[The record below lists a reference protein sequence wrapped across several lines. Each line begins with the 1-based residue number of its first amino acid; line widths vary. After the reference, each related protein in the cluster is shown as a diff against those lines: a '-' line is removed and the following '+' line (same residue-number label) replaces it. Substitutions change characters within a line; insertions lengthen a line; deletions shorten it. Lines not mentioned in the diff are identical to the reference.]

1 MEKLTHQ
8 EEEIMLVI
16 WKKKRGIIK
25 DFLEQLP
32 EPQPPYTT
40 VASIVKNL
48 EKKGFLS
55 SEKIGNTYLYIPRI
69 TQTEYKKKFL
79 SGIVKSYFSNSYKE
93 MVTFFAHEQ
102 KLPSKSRKSCPNF
115 PAEPKRCSLLSK
127 TISNTRKKLSTNK
140 PKDG

>member
-40 VASIVKNL
+40 VQKFG
-48 EKKGFLS
+48 EKRIS
-55 SEKIGNTYLYIPRI
+55 VERENRQYLFIY
-69 TQTEYKKKFL
+69 
-79 SGIVKSYFSNSYKE
+79 
-93 MVTFFAHEQ
+93 
-102 KLPSKSRKSCPNF
+102 
-115 PAEPKRCSLLSK
+115 
-127 TISNTRKKLSTNK
+127 STNN
-140 PKDG
+140 PNRI

>member
-55 SEKIGNTYLYIPRI
+55 RENRQYLFIY
-69 TQTEYKKKFL
+69 
-79 SGIVKSYFSNSYKE
+79 
-93 MVTFFAHEQ
+93 
-102 KLPSKSRKSCPNF
+102 
-115 PAEPKRCSLLSK
+115 
-127 TISNTRKKLSTNK
+127 STNN
-140 PKDG
+140 PNRV

>member
-55 SEKIGNTYLYIPRI
+55 SEKIGNTYLY
-69 TQTEYKKKFL
+69 
-79 SGIVKSYFSNSYKE
+79 KE

-102 KLPSKSRKSCPNF
+102 KLSEEDLRQIIEMIERGKS
-115 PAEPKRCSLLSK
+115 
-127 TISNTRKKLSTNK
+127 
-140 PKDG
+140 

>member
-16 WKKKRGIIK
+16 WKKKR
-25 DFLEQLP
+25 
-32 EPQPPYTT
+32 
-40 VASIVKNL
+40 
-48 EKKGFLS
+48 
-55 SEKIGNTYLYIPRI
+55 GNTYLYIPRI

-102 KLPSKSRKSCPNF
+102 KLSEEDLRQIIEMIERGKS
-115 PAEPKRCSLLSK
+115 
-127 TISNTRKKLSTNK
+127 
-140 PKDG
+140 

>member
-55 SEKIGNTYLYIPRI
+55 SEKIGNTYLSKPNIR
-69 TQTEYKKKFL
+69 K
-79 SGIVKSYFSNSYKE
+79 NSYRE
-93 MVTFFAHEQ
+93 
-102 KLPSKSRKSCPNF
+102 S
-115 PAEPKRCSLLSK
+115 
-127 TISNTRKKLSTNK
+127 
-140 PKDG
+140 

>member
-32 EPQPPYTT
+32 EPT

-102 KLPSKSRKSCPNF
+102 KLSEEDLRQIIEMIERGKS
-115 PAEPKRCSLLSK
+115 
-127 TISNTRKKLSTNK
+127 
-140 PKDG
+140 

>member
-16 WKKKRGIIK
+16 WI
-25 DFLEQLP
+25 FLIMIRRPPRSTPTVTHL
-32 EPQPPYTT
+32 PYTT

-102 KLPSKSRKSCPNF
+102 KLSEEDLRQIIEMIERGKS
-115 PAEPKRCSLLSK
+115 
-127 TISNTRKKLSTNK
+127 
-140 PKDG
+140 

>member
-79 SGIVKSYFSNSYKE
+79 SGIVKSYRRTNRRTGNHTICRKQQWRNIRSHNSQRHK
-93 MVTFFAHEQ
+93 Q
-102 KLPSKSRKSCPNF
+102 KSRPSRH
-115 PAEPKRCSLLSK
+115 RCY
-127 TISNTRKKLSTNK
+127 
-140 PKDG
+140 

>member
-40 VASIVKNL
+40 L
-48 EKKGFLS
+48 
-55 SEKIGNTYLYIPRI
+55 
-69 TQTEYKKKFL
+69 Q
-79 SGIVKSYFSNSYKE
+79 
-93 MVTFFAHEQ
+93 
-102 KLPSKSRKSCPNF
+102 
-115 PAEPKRCSLLSK
+115 LSK
-127 TISNTRKKLSTNK
+127 IWRKKDFCRARK
-140 PKDG
+140 

>member
-32 EPQPPYTT
+32 EPQPPYD
-40 VASIVKNL
+40 SRFDCQKFG
-48 EKKGFLS
+48 EKGFLS

-79 SGIVKSYFSNSYKE
+79 SGIVKAIFK
-93 MVTFFAHEQ
+93 F
-102 KLPSKSRKSCPNF
+102 L
-115 PAEPKRCSLLSK
+115 
-127 TISNTRKKLSTNK
+127 
-140 PKDG
+140 

>member
-79 SGIVKSYFSNSYKE
+79 SGIVKSYFQIPIKRWSHSSPTNKN
-93 MVTFFAHEQ
+93 
-102 KLPSKSRKSCPNF
+102 SRKKICGKS
-115 PAEPKRCSLLSK
+115 SK
-127 TISNTRKKLSTNK
+127 
-140 PKDG
+140 

>member
-102 KLPSKSRKSCPNF
+102 KLSEEDLRQIIEMIERGKSLSLIHIS
-115 PAEPKRCSLLSK
+115 EP
-127 TISNTRKKLSTNK
+127 TR
-140 PKDG
+140 P

>member
-48 EKKGFLS
+48 SQIFFQEFLFVG
-55 SEKIGNTYLYIPRI
+55 EECDHFFIGIWKIAFYD
-69 TQTEYKKKFL
+69 
-79 SGIVKSYFSNSYKE
+79 
-93 MVTFFAHEQ
+93 
-102 KLPSKSRKSCPNF
+102 SR
-115 PAEPKRCSLLSK
+115 
-127 TISNTRKKLSTNK
+127 
-140 PKDG
+140 